1 MPLKA
6 GIWERI
12 NCDSNY
18 ILKGE
23 HYEYAWNYA
32 FGDDIM
38 IVIFLTH

>member
-6 GIWERI
+6 GIWKRI

-23 HYEYAWNYA
+23 NYEYAWNYA